1 MKVFVLTG
9 AGISAESGIPTFRG
23 INGLWKGHRV
33 EDVATPAAFTKNPEL
48 VHEFY
53 NERRRQFLQKNI
65 QPNAAHFAL
74 AEFEKTHADDFLL
87 VTQNIDPLHF
97 TAGSRNV
104 LPMHGQL
111 LEARC
116 TVTGKV
122 VPWTNDLSVRT
133 ADPENPHRIGN
144 LRPNVVWF
152 GEMPLGVQRIQEAVQ
167 NADLFLAIGTSAVV
181 YPAAGLV
188 EQTPANCKRVEIN
201 LEETPKSDAFTETIR
216 GRASIEVPK
225 FLSRLQA

>member
-9 AGISAESGIPTFRG
+9 AGIAAESGIPTFRG

-87 VTQNIDPLHF
+87 VTQNIDPLH
-97 TAGSRNV
+97 RR
-104 LPMHGQL
+104 QQ
-111 LEARC
+111 EC
-116 TVTGKV
+116 T
-122 VPWTNDLSVRT
+122 
-133 ADPENPHRIGN
+133 
-144 LRPNVVWF
+144 
-152 GEMPLGVQRIQEAVQ
+152 
-167 NADLFLAIGTSAVV
+167 
-181 YPAAGLV
+181 
-188 EQTPANCKRVEIN
+188 
-201 LEETPKSDAFTETIR
+201 SDA
-216 GRASIEVPK
+216 RAIAGGQVHGDRK
-225 FLSRLQA
+225 SRSLDE